1 MFAKNVIILLSLVI
15 IYDSPKNGHSCFHN
29 KWIAQIRT
37 CNIIDLG
44 IFVVPKTGIHF
55 FWKHVLPFSGH
66 ATEDFRP
73 KRPKIAK
80 FFMRQSQKQGFL
92 FQE

>member
-1 MFAKNVIILLSLVI
+1 M
-15 IYDSPKNGHSCFHN
+15 
-29 KWIAQIRT
+29 
-37 CNIIDLG
+37 
-44 IFVVPKTGIHF
+44 FVVPKTGIHF
-55 FWKHVLPFSGH
+55 FWKQVLPFSGH

-80 FFMRQSQKQGFL
+80 IFMRQSQKRGFL